1 MRISDW
7 SSDVCSSDLPDD
19 AAAHSNLGVIRMEQG
34 HVGEAI
40 GQYRRALDLEPNSSE
55 AANNLGVALLQQGR
69 PKEAAACFR
78 RALQGDGRAPDV
90 HENLGTALRKMG
102 EVEAAAESY
111 GHAFDLRPTG
121 GLAIKRAPLQIGRA
135 NV

>member
-7 SSDVCSSDLPDD
+7 SSDVCSSDL
-19 AAAHSNLGVIRMEQG
+19 H
-34 HVGEAI
+34 
-40 GQYRRALDLEPNSSE
+40 YRRALDLEPNSSE

-111 GHAFDLRPTG
+111 G
-121 GLAIKRAPLQIGRA
+121 QIGRA
-135 NV
+135 TGRESVGQDV